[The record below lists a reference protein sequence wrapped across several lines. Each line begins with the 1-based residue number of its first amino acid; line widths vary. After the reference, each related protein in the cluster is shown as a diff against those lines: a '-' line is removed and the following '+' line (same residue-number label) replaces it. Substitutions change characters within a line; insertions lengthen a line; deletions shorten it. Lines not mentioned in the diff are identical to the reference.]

1 MFLDLGGTFRA
12 LSAEDTLA
20 RLKPLLPI
28 FGITR
33 VAAHENLG
41 NLKIPVSVCFRPN
54 SRLLSTSQGKG
65 VTRALADVSAIMESI
80 EAFHAERLPPADVI
94 SSAADLRRAGTRFV
108 DPAALAQLPRQSLYS
123 EHEPVGWL
131 TLKRLADGAPILAP
145 RAFLNMH
152 CAERRTE
159 IATLALVA
167 SSNGLASGNTP
178 EEALVHG
185 LYELIERH
193 SIFEY
198 RHCLPGSER
207 AGRAVDLDSLRS
219 VPHLAELLARID
231 EAELNVWVRA
241 IHGPLGVPAFGAIV
255 GEKVPL
261 RQRTKEFPGWGAHY
275 VPEVALSRAITEAVQ
290 CRITYI
296 SGSRDDLYPW
306 HYVELDSPSEDVVE
320 EPDAH
325 RLHLDELP
333 SPPRFSSFAEVL
345 QWTLALL
352 ERHGFQDTCYFDHQR
367 PQYGNIPVVSVVSP
381 NVGYDIRALH
391 SMERR

>member
-1 MFLDLGGTFRA
+1 MFLDLGGTFRT
-12 LSAEDTLA
+12 LSAKDTLA

-65 VTRALADVSAIMESI
+65 VTRELADVSAIMESI
-80 EAFHAERLPPADVI
+80 ETFHAERLPPVDVI

-108 DPAALAQLPRQSLYS
+108 DPAALGQLPRQSLYS
-123 EHEPVGWL
+123 EHEPIGWL
-131 TLKRLADGAPILAP
+131 TLKRLADGGPILVP

-152 CAERRTE
+152 SAEKKTE
-159 IATLALVA
+159 IATLALLVT
-167 SSNGLASGNTP
+167 SNGLASGNTL

-198 RHCLPGSER
+198 RRHLADSER

-241 IHGPLGVPAFGAIV
+241 IHGPLRIPAFGAIV
-255 GEKVPL
+255 GEKIPL
-261 RQRTKEFPGWGAHY
+261 RQRTKEYVGWGAHY
-275 VPEVALSRAITEAVQ
+275 TPEVALSRAITEAVQ
-290 CRITYI
+290 SRITYI
-296 SGSRDDLYPW
+296 SGSRDDIYPW
-306 HYVELDSPSEDVVE
+306 QYTQLDSPPEDVIE
-320 EPDAH
+320 DSDDR

-333 SPPRFSSFAEVL
+333 RPPRFSSFAEVL

-352 ERHGFQDTCYFDHQR
+352 ERHGFKDTCYFNHQR
-367 PQYGNIPVVSVVSP
+367 PEYGNIPVVSVVSP
-381 NVGYDIRALH
+381 NVGLDISVFH
-391 SMERR
+391 HVERR